1 MKLSLSSSQDSSSGE
16 IYYVN
21 FENGDSVWDHPCDEY
36 CRNMVIEE
44 RQRRSTAT
52 AGESTKKDNKKK
64 EEKVGGKKN
73 KLHEG
78 TLKQKVKW

>member
-1 MKLSLSSSQDSSSGE
+1 MKLSFSSSQDSSGE
-16 IYYVN
+16 IYYFN

-52 AGESTKKDNKKK
+52 AGASTKKDN
-64 EEKVGGKKN
+64 
-73 KLHEG
+73 LQEG
-78 TLKQKVKW
+78 TLKQKVKS